1 MIAKL
6 SIQPN
11 AASAMA
17 AAKNTKKHLISGMRG
32 RSVDGLPSPNGSVRM
47 VQQAMT
53 ANGWAFTSVGY
64 LKYKY

>member
-17 AAKNTKKHLISGMRG
+17 AAKNTKKHLT
-32 RSVDGLPSPNGSVRM
+32 DL
-47 VQQAMT
+47 MT
-53 ANGWAFTSVGY
+53 PKDFKNKT
-64 LKYKY
+64 LKQI